1 MSRILKETIRC
12 PHCGAVHDIELDLQ
26 QVSIKPTDVFACRE
40 CKKNFTLMDA
50 YDKMHKPD
58 PKEYEAHSEELEK
71 LKKRLL
77 ELEDYSSDKFYILG
91 CKAINGNWYYANSD
105 SAHYREEFILDG
117 VKQPKYYEE
126 KSRLEKEIEKLGF
139 TQQLRLYGYKRADF
153 KDVVF
158 AEELKKKTDALK
170 MLKHFEVEIEKMNE
184 AIKERNRLR
193 DFIQKVNNAI
203 SEELMTRQEIEAK
216 KTIIDRIKELN
227 GVIDEISEM
236 TNEAQHRRAVQ
247 DYDQI

>member
-1 MSRILKETIRC
+1 MSSILKETIRC
-12 PHCGAVHDIELDLQ
+12 PHCGAIHNIELDLQ
-26 QVSIKPTDVFACRE
+26 QVSLKSTDIFSCCE
-40 CKKNFTLMDA
+40 CKKDFTFMDA

-58 PKEYEAHSEELEK
+58 PEEYESYSEELEK

-77 ELEDYSSDKFYILG
+77 DLEDYSSEGFFMLDRKIRN
-91 CKAINGNWYYANSD
+91 ANWYYNHNENIECTGLYD
-105 SAHYREEFILDG
+105 RGQLILDG

-126 KSRLEKEIEKLGF
+126 KSRLEKEIEKLDF
-139 TQQLRLYGYKRADF
+139 TQQLRLYEDKR
-153 KDVVF
+153 V
-158 AEELKKKTDALK
+158 ALK
-170 MLKHFEVEIEKMNE
+170 DIIFTEEMKKIEKMNE

-227 GVIDEISEM
+227 GVIDEISEI